1 MKSHAKSKTDWKRVK
16 REAAAEAPVPY
27 DPAVE
32 PYDPN
37 DPKAVEAYWKQARVR
52 RARGPQKAPR
62 KVATAIRLSPEV
74 VEFFKADGPGWQTRV
89 DDALQEYVKTH
100 KAA

>member
-1 MKSHAKSKTDWKRVK
+1 MKQPVKSKTDWKRVQ

-27 DPAVE
+27 DPAVD

-37 DPKAVEAYWKQARVR
+37 DPKAVEAYWKKAQVRRVR
-52 RARGPQKAPR
+52 GLQKTPR

-100 KAA
+100 KGA

>member
-1 MKSHAKSKTDWKRVK
+1 MKPHAKSKTDWKRVK
-16 REAAAEAPVPY
+16 REAEAAAPVPY
-27 DPAVE
+27 DPAVD

-37 DPKAVEAYWKQARVR
+37 DPKAVEAYWKQAKVR
-52 RARGPQKAPR
+52 RTRGPQKAPR

-89 DDALQEYVKTH
+89 DNALQEYVKAH